1 MVKYTRL
8 WETMQRKGISQYRLI
23 KTYGISNGQLNR
35 LRKNLYI
42 STHTVETLCRILD
55 CRVEDVMEI
64 VFDESDELLW
74 SPGLE
79 EERQK
84 QEELEKKKKIIDSAI
99 NNLNTVMQAASQQ
112 MYQGGQQAGPQG
124 AQGGQQAQGGN
135 DGAQDVQEADFEEV
149 K

>member
-55 CRVEDVMEI
+55 CRVEDVIEI
-64 VFDESDELLW
+64 VFDENDGFLW
-74 SPGLE
+74 SPE
-79 EERQK
+79 SETER
-84 QEELEKKKKIIDSAI
+84 QEELEKENKK
-99 NNLNTVMQAASQQ
+99 
-112 MYQGGQQAGPQG
+112 QG
-124 AQGGQQAQGGN
+124 
-135 DGAQDVQEADFEEV
+135 

>member
-1 MVKYTRL
+1 MQTTTVLNDTKE
-8 WETMQRKGISQYRLI
+8 ETVWLNIRDYGRQCREKGISQYRLI

-64 VFDESDELLW
+64 VFDENEEPLW

-84 QEELEKKKKIIDSAI
+84 EKELERKK
-99 NNLNTVMQAASQQ
+99 NR
-112 MYQGGQQAGPQG
+112 QG
-124 AQGGQQAQGGN
+124 
-135 DGAQDVQEADFEEV
+135 
-149 K
+149 

>member
-1 MVKYTRL
+1 MGDNAEKRHQPVSPDQDI
-8 WETMQRKGISQYRLI
+8 WNQQWSV
-23 KTYGISNGQLNR
+23 NR

-84 QEELEKKKKIIDSAI
+84 QEELEKKKKR
-99 NNLNTVMQAASQQ
+99 
-112 MYQGGQQAGPQG
+112 QGQ
-124 AQGGQQAQGGN
+124 
-135 DGAQDVQEADFEEV
+135 
-149 K
+149 

>member
-1 MVKYTRL
+1 MISYNRL
-8 WETMQRKGISQYRLI
+8 WETMEKRKISQYRLI
-23 KTYGISNGQLNR
+23 KEFGLSSGQMSRLKKNTYV
-35 LRKNLYI
+35 

-84 QEELEKKKKIIDSAI
+84 QEELEKKKKR
-99 NNLNTVMQAASQQ
+99 
-112 MYQGGQQAGPQG
+112 QGQ
-124 AQGGQQAQGGN
+124 
-135 DGAQDVQEADFEEV
+135 
-149 K
+149 

>member
-64 VFDESDELLW
+64 VFDENEEPLW
-74 SPGLE
+74 SPDWKRSGRRRKNWKGKRTDRA
-79 EERQK
+79 ERI
-84 QEELEKKKKIIDSAI
+84 L
-99 NNLNTVMQAASQQ
+99 M
-112 MYQGGQQAGPQG
+112 
-124 AQGGQQAQGGN
+124 GGN
-135 DGAQDVQEADFEEV
+135 LRLEDPTAWIKAMDFVRTEFSGCE
-149 K
+149 KTRKIGC

>member
-84 QEELEKKKKIIDSAI
+84 AGGAGEEKEEAGTVKLLCGKIWCITDCGNA
-99 NNLNTVMQAASQQ
+99 TVCGIVSRSRL
-112 MYQGGQQAGPQG
+112 
-124 AQGGQQAQGGN
+124 
-135 DGAQDVQEADFEEV
+135 
-149 K
+149 

>member
-79 EERQK
+79 EK
-84 QEELEKKKKIIDSAI
+84 EEAGTVKLLCGKIWCITDCG
-99 NNLNTVMQAASQQ
+99 NAAVCDIVSRIRL
-112 MYQGGQQAGPQG
+112 
-124 AQGGQQAQGGN
+124 
-135 DGAQDVQEADFEEV
+135 
-149 K
+149 

>member
-1 MVKYTRL
+1 
-8 WETMQRKGISQYRLI
+8 MQRKGISQYRLI

-84 QEELEKKKKIIDSAI
+84 QEKLEKKKKKQSTMEAEIFRFMEKSLKSA
-99 NNLNTVMQAASQQ
+99 MDAAL
-112 MYQGGQQAGPQG
+112 
-124 AQGGQQAQGGN
+124 
-135 DGAQDVQEADFEEV
+135 DEIFKDW

>member
-35 LRKNLYI
+35 LRKNFRYFDAI
-42 STHTVETLCRILD
+42 GGDFMQNSGTAAWRH
-55 CRVEDVMEI
+55 VMEI
-64 VFDESDELLW
+64 VFAESDELLW

-84 QEELEKKKKIIDSAI
+84 REELEKKKKR
-99 NNLNTVMQAASQQ
+99 
-112 MYQGGQQAGPQG
+112 QGQ
-124 AQGGQQAQGGN
+124 
-135 DGAQDVQEADFEEV
+135 
-149 K
+149 

>member
-1 MVKYTRL
+1 
-8 WETMQRKGISQYRLI
+8 MQRKGISQYRLI

-84 QEELEKKKKIIDSAI
+84 QEELEKKKKRQGLKILCGKIWCITDCG
-99 NNLNTVMQAASQQ
+99 NAAVCDIVSRIRL
-112 MYQGGQQAGPQG
+112 
-124 AQGGQQAQGGN
+124 
-135 DGAQDVQEADFEEV
+135 
-149 K
+149 

>member
-74 SPGLE
+74 SPGLCG
-79 EERQK
+79 
-84 QEELEKKKKIIDSAI
+84 KIWCITDCG
-99 NNLNTVMQAASQQ
+99 NAAVCDIVSRIRL
-112 MYQGGQQAGPQG
+112 
-124 AQGGQQAQGGN
+124 
-135 DGAQDVQEADFEEV
+135 
-149 K
+149 

>member
-74 SPGLE
+74 SPGLAGTV
-79 EERQK
+79 
-84 QEELEKKKKIIDSAI
+84 KILCGKIWCITDCG
-99 NNLNTVMQAASQQ
+99 NAAVCDIVSRIRL
-112 MYQGGQQAGPQG
+112 
-124 AQGGQQAQGGN
+124 
-135 DGAQDVQEADFEEV
+135 
-149 K
+149 

>member
-64 VFDESDELLW
+64 VFDEN
-74 SPGLE
+74 E
-79 EERQK
+79 EPQK
-84 QEELEKKKKIIDSAI
+84 EKELEKKK
-99 NNLNTVMQAASQQ
+99 NR
-112 MYQGGQQAGPQG
+112 QG
-124 AQGGQQAQGGN
+124 
-135 DGAQDVQEADFEEV
+135 
-149 K
+149 

>member
-1 MVKYTRL
+1 MVKYTRF

-64 VFDESDELLW
+64 VFDEN
-74 SPGLE
+74 

-84 QEELEKKKKIIDSAI
+84 EKELERKK
-99 NNLNTVMQAASQQ
+99 NR
-112 MYQGGQQAGPQG
+112 QG
-124 AQGGQQAQGGN
+124 
-135 DGAQDVQEADFEEV
+135 
-149 K
+149 

>member
-8 WETMQRKGISQYRLI
+8 WETMQRKGVSQ
-23 KTYGISNGQLNR
+23 NR

-64 VFDESDELLW
+64 VFDESDEPLW

-84 QEELEKKKKIIDSAI
+84 QEELEKKKKR
-99 NNLNTVMQAASQQ
+99 
-112 MYQGGQQAGPQG
+112 QGQ
-124 AQGGQQAQGGN
+124 
-135 DGAQDVQEADFEEV
+135 
-149 K
+149 

>member
-1 MVKYTRL
+1 MSLWLNGSAWNVLEITARDETKEETVWIKYTRL

-84 QEELEKKKKIIDSAI
+84 QEELEKKKKR
-99 NNLNTVMQAASQQ
+99 
-112 MYQGGQQAGPQG
+112 QGQ
-124 AQGGQQAQGGN
+124 
-135 DGAQDVQEADFEEV
+135 
-149 K
+149 

>member
-1 MVKYTRL
+1 MITVLPGFNVFSICKVYL
-8 WETMQRKGISQYRLI
+8 ELSSLGCFI

-64 VFDESDELLW
+64 VFDENEEPLW

-84 QEELEKKKKIIDSAI
+84 EKELERKK
-99 NNLNTVMQAASQQ
+99 NR
-112 MYQGGQQAGPQG
+112 QG
-124 AQGGQQAQGGN
+124 
-135 DGAQDVQEADFEEV
+135 
-149 K
+149 

>member
-79 EERQK
+79 EAITTPSERFIGTINP
-84 QEELEKKKKIIDSAI
+84 LVNVPFVIFEKLTIIKENIETKIPI
-99 NNLNTVMQAASQQ
+99 NVRILA
-112 MYQGGQQAGPQG
+112 YI
-124 AQGGQQAQGGN
+124 
-135 DGAQDVQEADFEEV
+135 
-149 K
+149 

>member
-1 MVKYTRL
+1 MQTTTVLNDTKE
-8 WETMQRKGISQYRLI
+8 ETVWLNIRDYGRQCREKGSAS
-23 KTYGISNGQLNR
+23 TASNGQLNR

-64 VFDESDELLW
+64 VFDENEEPLW

-84 QEELEKKKKIIDSAI
+84 EKELERKK
-99 NNLNTVMQAASQQ
+99 NR
-112 MYQGGQQAGPQG
+112 QG
-124 AQGGQQAQGGN
+124 
-135 DGAQDVQEADFEEV
+135 
-149 K
+149 

>member
-35 LRKNLYI
+35 LQKNLYI

-84 QEELEKKKKIIDSAI
+84 QEELEKKKKR
-99 NNLNTVMQAASQQ
+99 
-112 MYQGGQQAGPQG
+112 QGQ
-124 AQGGQQAQGGN
+124 
-135 DGAQDVQEADFEEV
+135 
-149 K
+149 

>member
-23 KTYGISNGQLNR
+23 KTYGISNGQL
-35 LRKNLYI
+35 NLYI

-84 QEELEKKKKIIDSAI
+84 QEELEKKKKR
-99 NNLNTVMQAASQQ
+99 
-112 MYQGGQQAGPQG
+112 QGQ
-124 AQGGQQAQGGN
+124 
-135 DGAQDVQEADFEEV
+135 
-149 K
+149 

>member
-64 VFDESDELLW
+64 VFDEN
-74 SPGLE
+74 

-84 QEELEKKKKIIDSAI
+84 EKELERKK
-99 NNLNTVMQAASQQ
+99 NR
-112 MYQGGQQAGPQG
+112 QG
-124 AQGGQQAQGGN
+124 
-135 DGAQDVQEADFEEV
+135 
-149 K
+149 

>member
-64 VFDESDELLW
+64 VFDENEEPLW

-84 QEELEKKKKIIDSAI
+84 GKRTDRAERIL
-99 NNLNTVMQAASQQ
+99 M
-112 MYQGGQQAGPQG
+112 
-124 AQGGQQAQGGN
+124 GGN
-135 DGAQDVQEADFEEV
+135 LRLEDPTAWIKAMDFVRTEFSGCE
-149 K
+149 KTRKTGC

>member
-8 WETMQRKGISQYRLI
+8 WETMQRKGVSQYRLI

-64 VFDESDELLW
+64 VFDESDEPLW

-84 QEELEKKKKIIDSAI
+84 QEELEKKKKRHFIHWACVS
-99 NNLNTVMQAASQQ
+99 MMS
-112 MYQGGQQAGPQG
+112 
-124 AQGGQQAQGGN
+124 
-135 DGAQDVQEADFEEV
+135 
-149 K
+149 